1 MPNHRDQVA
10 AFDVLGSL
18 GEHRVAGSLGKIDEI
33 GSFREEL
40 GP

>member
-18 GEHRVAGSLGKIDEI
+18 GEHRVAGSLGKIEEI
-33 GSFREEL
+33 GSFCEEL